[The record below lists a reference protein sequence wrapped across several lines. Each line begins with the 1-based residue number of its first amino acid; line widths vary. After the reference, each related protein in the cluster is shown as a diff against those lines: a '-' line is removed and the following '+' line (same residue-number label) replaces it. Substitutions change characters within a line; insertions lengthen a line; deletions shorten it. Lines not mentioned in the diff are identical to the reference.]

1 MKTRVITGIVALVLF
16 LPFAIFSWTPALVV
30 FTVIATVISI
40 FEMCG
45 CMRQRKSC
53 PIVFVLSEV
62 YGILCALSTRL
73 SSEFAVTFL
82 SLTAVY
88 AVLIM
93 GYAMFSKGKYT
104 FDQAV
109 EILFGIVY
117 VTFGYCSI
125 VLVRDLPYGEY
136 VFWLIFL
143 AAWLS
148 DTGAYFAGMTLG
160 KHKLIPDI
168 SPKKTVE
175 GFVGGIL
182 SCILIFL
189 LYGWMISLF
198 TEHTANYLAL
208 IVAGLLLSLVSVFGD
223 LLASYIKRRHKV
235 KDYGAILPGHGGFLD
250 RFDSVLAV
258 SILLY
263 IFCKN
268 ATFMPLFGPIV

>member
-1 MKTRVITGIVALVLF
+1 MKTRVITGIVAGLLF
-16 LPFAIFSWTPALVV
+16 LPFAIFSWTPAFLV
-30 FTVIATVISI
+30 FTVIATVISV

-45 CMRQRKSC
+45 CMRQRKTH
-53 PIVFVLSEV
+53 PFVFVLSEV
-62 YGILCALSTRL
+62 YGILCALATRL

-82 SLTAVY
+82 SLTAIY
-88 AVLIM
+88 AALIV
-93 GYAMFSKGKYT
+93 GYALFSKGKYG

-109 EILFGIVY
+109 EVIFGIVY
-117 VTFGYCSI
+117 VVFGYCSI
-125 VLVRDLPYGEY
+125 VLVRDLPYGAY

-148 DTGAYFAGMTLG
+148 DTGAYFVGVAFG

-175 GFVGGIL
+175 GLIGGIL
-182 SCILIFL
+182 TCILIFI
-189 LYGWMISLF
+189 LYGGMITLF
-198 TEHTANYLAL
+198 THHSAHYLAL
-208 IVAGLLLSLVSVFGD
+208 VVAGLLLSLVSVFGD
-223 LLASYIKRRHKV
+223 LLASFIKRRHKI

-268 ATFMPLFGPIV
+268 ATFMPLFGG